1 LEETVLYL
9 DPHPRSGRPEAA
21 AAAITAAAAPSDV
34 KAKSYFNSGVH
45 VVENNF
51 QQPLSGSLSPNSMEV
66 MRMSL
71 AGKAAAMQ
79 LNGSYIGEEVKYS
92 TLDWPPAASRRFSV
106 AERGR

>member
-1 LEETVLYL
+1 
-9 DPHPRSGRPEAA
+9 
-21 AAAITAAAAPSDV
+21 V
-34 KAKSYFNSGVH
+34 KAKSYFNNSGVH

-79 LNGSYIGEEVKYS
+79 LNGSYIGGEEVKYS
-92 TLDWPPAASRRFSV
+92 TLDWPPAASRRFSA
-106 AERGR
+106 AERGRYYYYMLDE

>member
-1 LEETVLYL
+1 
-9 DPHPRSGRPEAA
+9 
-21 AAAITAAAAPSDV
+21 V

-71 AGKAAAMQ
+71 AGKAGAAAAQ

-92 TLDWPPAASRRFSV
+92 TLDWPAAASRRFSA
-106 AERGR
+106 AERGRYFYYMLDERIHCKKKVSDIPA